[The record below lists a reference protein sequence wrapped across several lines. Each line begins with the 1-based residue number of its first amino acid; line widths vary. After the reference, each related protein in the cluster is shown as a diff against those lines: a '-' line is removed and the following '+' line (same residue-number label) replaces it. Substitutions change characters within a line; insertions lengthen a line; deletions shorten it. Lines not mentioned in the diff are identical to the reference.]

1 MSKGADSSKFRDFTR
16 GGQTTIHGIRMF
28 FQVLRH
34 GIWISCWVFA
44 LSFTGLFFS
53 KTTSFNR
60 YAVFKGVEAEIRYT
74 FYRNSSINIGKQMI
88 ATKAFLKSP
97 ELAKERLIMGQVITE
112 DILYASLIITGF
124 GFVGF
129 MGYMLWRGKKQAE
142 NKPVKGRSI
151 VLPKELKRMV
161 HGSGNAS
168 EYSLSGVPLL
178 KDTEVQH
185 LLLAGTTGSGKTV
198 AIKELM
204 DQVRAKGQRAIVY
217 DIDGTFIPNYY
228 REGKDILLNP
238 LDIRMP
244 SWNIWQE
251 CSDMAD
257 FDTAAL
263 SMMPEHLS
271 GSDPFWIRSA
281 HTIFACAAMA
291 LSKREVKPTTKSLL
305 GPMFDDD
312 LQKLSDL
319 VNGTPA
325 ASLVSDK
332 IEKTALSIK
341 ATLSTYCK
349 SLLYLKEE
357 EKDELFS
364 VRRWIEEDEGDSWLF
379 ISCNTQ
385 KIGALKP
392 LLSVWL
398 DVAAKSVL
406 SLNPS
411 YERRL
416 WFFLDELPSLHKL
429 PSLMDALSRGRKYG
443 ACFVAALQDIHQLDT
458 VYGRDEAKSLSSLF
472 NTKLFYR
479 TQEPTS
485 AAWMSKNMGEVEL
498 LEKREG
504 FSYGANE
511 IRDGVSINQERRKE
525 AVVNPSD
532 FLVLKDLEAYLKLP
546 GDWPVAKLKFNYKD
560 RPLIADVFKE
570 RAIEESSTSVV
581 SPKKPVAADNT
592 NTKSESGDIDMEK
605 KQLKCVREVERD

>member
-1 MSKGADSSKFRDFTR
+1 MSTGTDSSKFRDFTR

-34 GIWISCWVFA
+34 GVWIACWVLA
-44 LSFTGLFFS
+44 LSFAGLFFY

-60 YAVFKGVEAEIRYT
+60 YAVFKGIEAEIRYT
-74 FYRNSSINIGKQMI
+74 FNRNSSINLGTRAI

-97 ELAKERLIMGQVITE
+97 QLAKERFIMEHVITE
-112 DILYASLIITGF
+112 DILHTSLIITAF
-124 GFVGF
+124 GFVVF

-142 NKPVKGRSI
+142 KVEVKGRSI
-151 VLPKELKRMV
+151 VLPKELKQMV
-161 HGSGNAS
+161 RISGNAS
-168 EYSLSGVPLL
+168 SYSLSDVPLL
-178 KDTEVQH
+178 KDSEVQH

-238 LDIRMP
+238 LDTRMP

-251 CSDMAD
+251 CRDMAD

-281 HTIFACAAMA
+281 HTIFACAAME
-291 LSKREVKPTTKSLL
+291 LSKRNQMTTESLL
-305 GPMFDDD
+305 TPMFADD
-312 LQKLSDL
+312 LQKLSEL
-319 VNGTPA
+319 VSGTPA
-325 ASLVSDK
+325 GSLVSDK

-349 SLLYLKEE
+349 SLLYLPKEKEE
-357 EKDELFS
+357 NMFS
-364 VRRWIEEDEGDSWLF
+364 VRNWIEKDQGDSWLF

-406 SLNPS
+406 SLTPS

-429 PSLMDALSRGRKYG
+429 PSLTDALSRGRKYG

-546 GDWPVAKLKFNYKD
+546 GDWPVAKLKFDYKD
-560 RPLIADVFKE
+560 RPLIADVFKGRE
-570 RAIEESSTSVV
+570 LAQSVISFESSEKPIAEDNNDTSM
-581 SPKKPVAADNT
+581 
-592 NTKSESGDIDMEK
+592 ESGDTDGKK
-605 KQLKCVREVERD
+605 KQLKCIREVERD

>member
-1 MSKGADSSKFRDFTR
+1 MSKGTDSSKFRDFTR

-34 GIWISCWVFA
+34 GVWISCWVFA
-44 LSFTGLFFS
+44 LALTGLFFY
-53 KTTSFNR
+53 KTRSFNR
-60 YAVFKGVEAEIRYT
+60 HAVFKGIEAEIRYT
-74 FYRNSSINIGKQMI
+74 FNRNSSIHIGNQTI

-97 ELAKERLIMGQVITE
+97 QLAKERSVMGAVITK
-112 DILYASLIITGF
+112 DILPASLIITGF

-129 MGYMLWRGKKQAE
+129 MGYMLWRGKKQTE

-161 HGSGNAS
+161 RISGNAS

-178 KDTEVQH
+178 KDSEVQH

-251 CSDMAD
+251 CRDMAD

-281 HTIFACAAMA
+281 HTIFACAAME
-291 LSKREVKPTTKSLL
+291 LSKRGQMTTKSLL
-305 GPMFDDD
+305 VPMFADD
-312 LQKLSDL
+312 LQRLSEL

-325 ASLVSDK
+325 GSLVSDK

-364 VRRWIEEDEGDSWLF
+364 VRRWIEADAGDSWLF

-406 SLNPS
+406 SLTPS

-416 WFFLDELPSLHKL
+416 WFFLDE
-429 PSLMDALSRGRKYG
+429 
-443 ACFVAALQDIHQLDT
+443 
-458 VYGRDEAKSLSSLF
+458 
-472 NTKLFYR
+472 
-479 TQEPTS
+479 
-485 AAWMSKNMGEVEL
+485 
-498 LEKREG
+498 
-504 FSYGANE
+504 
-511 IRDGVSINQERRKE
+511 
-525 AVVNPSD
+525 
-532 FLVLKDLEAYLKLP
+532 
-546 GDWPVAKLKFNYKD
+546 
-560 RPLIADVFKE
+560 
-570 RAIEESSTSVV
+570 
-581 SPKKPVAADNT
+581 
-592 NTKSESGDIDMEK
+592 
-605 KQLKCVREVERD
+605 VERD